1 MVSDLKLGLFAKP
14 KSCTQNTPK
23 HHSTSANSR
32 HQTRSTSHLPDQK
45 QGCRLNPIADRQQL
59 TDRNCVAQR
68 TETLSPS
75 KANTLPLKRTGEN
88 RQPETKTDR
97 RRERRPK
104 MSKVSKLQS
113 DIQTRKSV
121 STLYVGKRFN
131 KNSQKTA
138 RKPLKISQWRSNGLW
153 ITLWKTCG

>member
-1 MVSDLKLGLFAKP
+1 MVSDLKLSLYAKP
-14 KSCTQNTPK
+14 KSCAQNTPK

-32 HQTRSTSHLPDQK
+32 HRTRSTSHLPDQK

-59 TDRNCVAQR
+59 TDRNCVAQP

-104 MSKVSKLQS
+104 MAKVSKLQS
-113 DIQTRKSV
+113 DIQTKKRC
-121 STLYVGKRFN
+121 LYPICGKAVHQKKP
-131 KNSQKTA
+131 KNRPKTA
-138 RKPLKISQWRSNGLW
+138 KN
-153 ITLWKTCG
+153 

>member
-1 MVSDLKLGLFAKP
+1 MSDLKLSLFTKP
-14 KSCTQNTPK
+14 KSCAQNTPK

-32 HQTRSTSHLPDQK
+32 HRTRSTSHLPEQK

-59 TDRNCVAQR
+59 TDRNCVAQP

-104 MSKVSKLQS
+104 MAKVSKLQS
-113 DIQTRKSV
+113 DIQTRKKV
-121 STLYVGKRFN
+121 SLPYMWESGSTKKP
-131 KNSQKTA
+131 KNRPKTA
-138 RKPLKISQWRSNGLW
+138 KN
-153 ITLWKTCG
+153 